1 MSRKKVLLVFDKF
14 RDTISARDICNV
26 LQGSITHHLGP
37 DIRVHQMPI
46 SDGGDGFIEC
56 MSEGLKENPNVTKLS
71 HQVLDPL
78 LRPVL
83 GSYLMN
89 RLTNTAF
96 IEVANV
102 SGNSL
107 LSKKERNPF
116 VSSSIVRYFRLILW
130 FIYNLFLLRV
140 WDR

>member
-1 MSRKKVLLVFDKF
+1 
-14 RDTISARDICNV
+14 
-26 LQGSITHHLGP
+26 
-37 DIRVHQMPI
+37 MPI

-56 MSEGLKENPNVTKLS
+56 MSEGFKGNPNVEKLS

-107 LSKKERNPF
+107 LTKKERNPF
-116 VSSSIVRYFRLILW
+116 ISSSVVRYILPTK
-130 FIYNLFLLRV
+130 FNSLMHDCKLNRV
-140 WDR
+140 